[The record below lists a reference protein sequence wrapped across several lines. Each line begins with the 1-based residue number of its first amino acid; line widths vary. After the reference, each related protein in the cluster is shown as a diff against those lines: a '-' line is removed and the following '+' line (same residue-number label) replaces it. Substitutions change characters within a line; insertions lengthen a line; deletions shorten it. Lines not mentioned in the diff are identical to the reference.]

1 VIHTNFVYNDY
12 STYIKNT
19 FGERVQKISINT
31 GYSCPNRDGTKGIGG
46 CTYCN
51 INSIKPSYALA
62 KKSVSEQLK
71 EGIDFFSKKYK
82 AQKYLAYFQSYTN
95 TYHTDNELIK
105 TYDEALQF
113 PQIIGLVI
121 GTRPDC
127 ISNTIAD
134 YLQELS
140 KSKYISVELGIES
153 TNEFTLQKINRC
165 HTFQETIDTVNR
177 LANRNILVG
186 GHLILGFPWES
197 KDEMILH
204 AKKISKLPISFLK
217 IHHLQIHKFTQ
228 LAKDFEENPNQF
240 NFLNADEYLELII
253 EFLENLRSD
262 IVIQRF
268 ITESPKHLL
277 LAPFWD
283 GIKNYEFSSK
293 VEKKLIEKKS
303 WQGKLTNN

>member
-1 VIHTNFVYNDY
+1 M
-12 STYIKNT
+12 
-19 FGERVQKISINT
+19 
-31 GYSCPNRDGTKGIGG
+31 
-46 CTYCN
+46 
-51 INSIKPSYALA
+51 
-62 KKSVSEQLK
+62 
-71 EGIDFFSKKYK
+71 
-82 AQKYLAYFQSYTN
+82 
-95 TYHTDNELIK
+95 
-105 TYDEALQF
+105 
-113 PQIIGLVI
+113 I

-153 TNEFTLQKINRC
+153 TNEFTLHKINRC

-197 KDEMILH
+197 KEEMILH
-204 AKKISKLPISFLK
+204 AKKISLLPLKFLK
-217 IHHLQIHKFTQ
+217 IHHLQIHKFN
-228 LAKDFEENPNQF
+228 L
-240 NFLNADEYLELII
+240 LNADEYLELII

-268 ITESPKHLL
+268 LTESPKHLL